1 MVISSRRLV
10 VVSVDGMPPAFY
22 MRPDDFGLKVPNLRR
37 LVAEARY
44 AEAVET
50 IYPSTTYPAHASL
63 VTGARPRD
71 HGIYSHLDS
80 RDPTHDPRPWMW
92 LASSIRVP
100 TLWEK
105 ARAHGLTTAALS
117 WPVTVG
123 AAIDWNIPEV
133 WDPHA
138 ADPFR
143 DLETVA
149 RCATPGLLKEVI
161 EALGKDTLDPTAD
174 RARAEALI
182 HLLGRYRPNLALAHF
197 VEFDQKAHRFGPFSP
212 EALGAIESADTEL
225 GRIQD
230 TMDSLGAPEGIALA
244 VLSDHGFVPVSREA
258 APTAVLKEVG
268 LFGRTSAGRLQ
279 IKRLGAIHAGGCF
292 AVYWLEEPDRSSRR
306 ALEKAV
312 DRLLNTGAV
321 AAVVNRDRL
330 SVLGADP
337 DAELILEA
345 ARGFYFS
352 NRFDGESVREP
363 SPDRGAHGYLPD
375 TPGLE
380 GSFLLKAPN
389 AESRGS
395 LGKIHITSVFQILL
409 DALGPEPETR
419 SADRS

>member
-1 MVISSRRLV
+1 MVSSSPRLV

-22 MRPDDFGLKVPNLRR
+22 MRPDEFGLKVPNLRR

-63 VTGARPRD
+63 ITGARPRD

-105 ARAHGLTTAALS
+105 AKAHGLTTAALS
-117 WPVTVG
+117 WPVSVG
-123 AAIDWNIPEV
+123 APIDWNIPEV

-138 ADPFR
+138 ADPFH
-143 DLETVA
+143 DLGTVA
-149 RCATPGLLKEVI
+149 RYATPGLLPDVI
-161 EALGKDTLDPTAD
+161 RALGKSDLDPTSD
-174 RARAEALI
+174 HARSEALI
-182 HLLGRYRPNLALAHF
+182 HILRTYRPNLLLAHF

-212 EALGAIESADTEL
+212 EALAAIESADREL
-225 GRIQD
+225 GRVQD
-230 TMDSLGAPEGIALA
+230 AMDSLGAPDGITLA

-258 APTAVLKEVG
+258 APTTVLKEVG
-268 LFGRTSAGRLQ
+268 LFGQTSTGELRR
-279 IKRLGAIHAGGCF
+279 KELGAIHAGGCF

-306 ALEKAV
+306 ALEGAV
-312 DRLLNTGAV
+312 DRLLDTGAV
-321 AAVVNRDRL
+321 AAVVDRDRL
-330 SVLGADP
+330 AALGADP

-352 NRFDGESVREP
+352 NRFDGETVREP
-363 SPDRGAHGYLPD
+363 GPDRGAHGYLPE
-375 TPGLE
+375 TPGLA
-380 GSFLLKAPN
+380 GSFLLKAPHP
-389 AESRGS
+389 ESRGS
-395 LGKIHITSVFQILL
+395 VGKIHITSVFQFLL
-409 DALGPEPETR
+409 AALDLESEAHP
-419 SADRS
+419 ADGF